1 MNYSSTH
8 FETND
13 KQTPSVFLA
22 HEHAIVFA
30 KSDDDDDDDDDDSN
44 VLLYHLSAPEVRRV
58 ISYSRSSQL
67 TYVRETLYGNP
78 TVQTSTRSL

>member
-13 KQTPSVFLA
+13 KQTPSLFLA

-30 KSDDDDDDDDDDSN
+30 KSDDDDADDDDSN
-44 VLLYHLSAPEVRRV
+44 VLLFHLSAAEVRRV

-67 TYVRETLYGNP
+67 TYVRETLYGNH
-78 TVQTSTRSL
+78 TVQTSPRSL